1 MPPVVE
7 VEAGDMRRVLKKMV
21 KAKRTVHAVVT
32 DPPYHLQSIVKR
44 FGGASKDDDTKTS
57 HDARTGS
64 HGYARLSRG
73 FMGKQ
78 WDGGDIAFDAE
89 TWRLCFHVLPPG
101 GHLLAF
107 ASTRNYH
114 RMATAIE
121 DAGFEIRDQ
130 VAWLYGSGFPKS
142 HHVADGIRKRHPDA
156 DPSTG
161 QGWGTAIKP
170 AFEPVCVARKP
181 IEGTVAANFLKYGT
195 GALNTMACGV
205 PTDGRDK
212 KEKAI
217 GESDTAGRSIYGD
230 GLSPPSRHAG
240 TTTADRWPANVVHD
254 GGEQVTRLFPDDPDA
269 PSVARF
275 FYCAKAGEADRL
287 ESEHATVKPVSLIR
301 WLVRLVTPPGGW
313 VLDPFAGSG
322 TTAMACLAE
331 GFNCI
336 AVEREA
342 AHVADIRRRV
352 AHVAGL
358 DTPLFGPR
366 EEPAELFEGWHHDTG
381 RNQGNRC
388 RRNGGRIARIRA
400 TSSPASTGWWRPRRF
415 RRSCRRRFGPRDG
428 TAPAMSCA
436 RSTGC
441 SWRAAIPKPCRAR
454 TSLGC
459 RFWSVSPALT

>member
-1 MPPVVE
+1 VPPVVE
-7 VEAGDMRRVLKKMV
+7 VEQGDMRRVLAKMIE
-21 KAKRTVHAVVT
+21 AGRTVHAVVT

-57 HDARTGS
+57 HDARTKS

-78 WDGGDIAFDAE
+78 WDGGDVAFDPE
-89 TWRLCFHVLPPG
+89 TWRLVFHVLPPG
-101 GHLLAF
+101 GHVLAF

-142 HHVADGIRKRHPDA
+142 HNVADGIRKRHPDA
-156 DPSTG
+156 DPSTAE
-161 QGWGTAIKP
+161 GWGTAIKP
-170 AFEPVCVARKP
+170 AFEPICVARKP
-181 IEGTVAANFLKYGT
+181 VEGTVAANFLKYGT
-195 GALNTMACGV
+195 GALNTLACGI
-205 PTDGRDK
+205 PSDGRPLI
-212 KEKAI
+212 EKRI
-217 GESDTAGRSIYGD
+217 GEADTVGHQIFGE
-230 GLSPPSRHAG
+230 GLSPGSRHAG
-240 TTTADRWPANVVHD
+240 TTSADRWPANVVHD
-254 GGEQVTRLFPDDPDA
+254 GSREVSDLLPDA
-269 PSVARF
+269 GGGVGVRGGRASDSGWGFKGTGESVGLGDSGSAARF
-275 FYCAKAGEADRL
+275 FYCAKASEADRL
-287 ESEHATVKPVSLIR
+287 ESEHATVKPVALMR

-342 AHVADIRRRV
+342 SHVADIRRRV

-366 EEPAELFEGWHHDTG
+366 DDSPGLFQE
-381 RNQGNRC
+381 
-388 RRNGGRIARIRA
+388 A
-400 TSSPASTGWWRPRRF
+400 
-415 RRSCRRRFGPRDG
+415 
-428 TAPAMSCA
+428 AP
-436 RSTGC
+436 
-441 SWRAAIPKPCRAR
+441 
-454 TSLGC
+454 
-459 RFWSVSPALT
+459 

>member
-7 VEAGDMRRVLKKMV
+7 VQQSDMRRALAKM
-21 KAKRTVHAVVT
+21 ATAGRTVHSVVT
-32 DPPYHLQSIVKR
+32 DPPYHLASIVKR
-44 FGGASKDDDTKTS
+44 FGKASKDDDTKTS
-57 HDARTGS
+57 HDARTKS

-73 FMGKQ
+73 FMGKE
-78 WDGGDIAFDAE
+78 WDGGAIAFDHE
-89 TWRLCFHVLPPG
+89 TWRLVFHVLPPG
-101 GHLLAF
+101 GHVLAF

-181 IEGTVAANFLKYGT
+181 VEGTVAANFLKYGT
-195 GALNTMACGV
+195 GALNTLACGV
-205 PTDGRDK
+205 P
-212 KEKAI
+212 A
-217 GESDTAGRSIYGD
+217 GESS
-230 GLSPPSRHAG
+230 
-240 TTTADRWPANVVHD
+240 ADRWPANVVHD
-254 GGEQVTRLFPDDPDA
+254 GSDEVTRLFPDDPDA

-275 FYCAKAGEADRL
+275 FYCPKASEADRL
-287 ESEHATVKPVSLIR
+287 ESEHATVKPIALMR

-331 GFNCI
+331 GFNCLAI
-336 AVEREA
+336 EREA
-342 AHVADIRRRV
+342 ASVADIRRRV

-358 DTPLFGPR
+358 DTPLFRPR
-366 EEPAELFEGWHHDTG
+366 QDSPELFSE
-381 RNQGNRC
+381 
-388 RRNGGRIARIRA
+388 
-400 TSSPASTGWWRPRRF
+400 S
-415 RRSCRRRFGPRDG
+415 
-428 TAPAMSCA
+428 AP
-436 RSTGC
+436 
-441 SWRAAIPKPCRAR
+441 
-454 TSLGC
+454 
-459 RFWSVSPALT
+459 

>member
-1 MPPVVE
+1 VVE
-7 VEAGDMRRVLKKMV
+7 VEAGDMRRVLAKMA

-57 HDARTGS
+57 HDARAKS
-64 HGYARLSRG
+64 HGFARLSRG

-78 WDGGDIAFDAE
+78 WDGGDVAFDPE
-89 TWRLCFHVLPPG
+89 TWRLAFHVLPPG

-142 HHVADGIRKRHPDA
+142 HQVANGIRKSHPEADA
-156 DPSTG
+156 G
-161 QGWGTAIKP
+161 AAEGWGTAIKP
-170 AFEPVCVARKP
+170 AFEPICVARKP
-181 IEGTVAANFLKYGT
+181 VEGTVAANFLKYGT
-195 GALNTMACGV
+195 GALNTAACG
-205 PTDGRDK
+205 
-212 KEKAI
+212 I
-217 GESDTAGRSIYGD
+217 
-230 GLSPPSRHAG
+230 PSG
-240 TTTADRWPANVVHD
+240 PFDLDRWPANVVHD
-254 GGEQVTRLFPDDPDA
+254 GSREVTDLLPDRDGATSRTPSDRVGVTGFGA
-269 PSVARF
+269 GNNPTIHGDSGSVARF
-275 FYCAKAGEADRL
+275 FYCAKASDADRL
-287 ESEHATVKPVSLIR
+287 ESEHATVKPVALMR

-366 EEPAELFEGWHHDTG
+366 QDEAELF
-381 RNQGNRC
+381 
-388 RRNGGRIARIRA
+388 GG
-400 TSSPASTGWWRPRRF
+400 TMP
-415 RRSCRRRFGPRDG
+415 
-428 TAPAMSCA
+428 
-436 RSTGC
+436 
-441 SWRAAIPKPCRAR
+441 
-454 TSLGC
+454 
-459 RFWSVSPALT
+459 